1 MVYRHAEKCLSYFTG
16 SPIVNIF
23 IFVHYSW
30 IPASIISTEVYR
42 IKRYPYIVCMLMSY
56 SVVQLIDKLFISI
69 QVQFVFNIIRG
80 ISFYFMIRP
89 VYRPELHLVSG
100 QITADS
106 KMFSTTGIVHIIVG
120 RRPPPDTLYRF
131 MFLMQIYRCLKL
143 SGIGKLFFVC

>member
-1 MVYRHAEKCLSYFTG
+1 MEHRHTEECLSYFFRR
-16 SPIVNIF
+16 PIINC
-23 IFVHYSW
+23 FVSIHYCR

-56 SVVQLIDKLFISI
+56 SVVQLIYKFFIGI

-106 KMFSTTGIVHIIVG
+106 KMFSTTGIVHIVVRG
-120 RRPPPDTLYRF
+120 RPPPDALHGF
-131 MFLMQIYRCLKL
+131 MFLM
-143 SGIGKLFFVC
+143 